1 MQSVPIT
8 TKVVSWNP
16 VYGEVYSMQQEKE
29 NIYIYIEKHGGK
41 QPTNFED
48 NTTKNIHEI
57 TGSNRQKQ
65 ISPSILL
72 KWDIQSNLSY
82 VTFQG
87 NS

>member
-1 MQSVPIT
+1 LEPRLWRGILNAT
-8 TKVVSWNP
+8 RK
-16 VYGEVYSMQQEKE
+16 KK

-65 ISPSILL
+65 ISPSVLL
-72 KWDIQSNLSY
+72 KWDIQSNLSLKDNRRQT
-82 VTFQG
+82 VMAR
-87 NS
+87 

>member
-1 MQSVPIT
+1 LELRLWRGILNAT
-8 TKVVSWNP
+8 RKRKK
-16 VYGEVYSMQQEKE
+16 Y
-29 NIYIYIEKHGGK
+29 IYIYKYIEKHGGK

-65 ISPSILL
+65 ISPSVLL